1 MSLPDP
7 LKSNPDL
14 TSRPGDRSADHEVD
28 LLLNEIDE
36 RLAIHGAPAET
47 NMAGLDMLAAP
58 LEPAGEPAPESHS
71 RPAFED
77 SLHQVALGEALA
89 AVAPAGVAAAA
100 GNGARHETGAAGR
113 RCGEP
118 LHLPPRQHRRQHRPA
133 R

>member
-58 LEPAGEPAPESHS
+58 LEPAGEPARR
-71 RPAFED
+71 RPDIQA
-77 SLHQVALGEALA
+77 AEALLHA
-89 AVAPAGVAAAA
+89 ANAEYGVAVARLYPQVDLSANLGSQALTAGLPLPLQPPTTRTPSA
-100 GNGARHETGAAGR
+100 TKPL
-113 RCGEP
+113 RCP
-118 LHLPPRQHRRQHRPA
+118 
-133 R
+133 